1 MALVVLSE
9 HFPRAAIESII
20 RRTAYLLIPFSLLLI
35 KYFPAYGVGFAE
47 WSGRR
52 MWVGVTQQK
61 NSLGRLCMVI
71 ALFLIWSLAR
81 RFQKN
86 NPRIWK
92 YQTHVEIVVLGLTLW
107 LLKGPGRASYSATS
121 LLALSLGLFVYGAFY
136 YLKKKGKTIG
146 SGVLMIVMALIIVYG
161 ITIVYTGEIKFGSLA
176 TGLGR
181 NETFTDRTAIWARII
196 PVVKQKPIFG
206 GGFGGF
212 WTPTNPDAV

>member
-1 MALVVLSE
+1 
-9 HFPRAAIESII
+9 
-20 RRTAYLLIPFSLLLI
+20 
-35 KYFPAYGVGFAE
+35 
-47 WSGRR
+47 
-52 MWVGVTQQK
+52 
-61 NSLGRLCMVI
+61 MVI

-212 WTPTNPDAV
+212 WTPQTRTLFRISGAHSGYLGYPIGARIHRHLSIYGLSIFVLQKGL